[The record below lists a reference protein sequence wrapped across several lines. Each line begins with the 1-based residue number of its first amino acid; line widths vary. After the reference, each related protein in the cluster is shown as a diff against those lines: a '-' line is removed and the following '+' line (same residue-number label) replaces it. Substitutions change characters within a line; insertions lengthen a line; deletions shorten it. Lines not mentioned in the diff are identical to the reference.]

1 VPRTYDPE
9 FRRRVVEL
17 VRAGRPVRVV
27 AAELGLAE
35 ATVYRWKAQD
45 LIDRGVKPGTS
56 TSEQG
61 DLVAARRR
69 IRELETELALVK
81 QAAKLFEEGVRP
93 KAIYPVIAELAG
105 QGFSAKR
112 CCRILG
118 VAASGFFMWRHR
130 SPSPRQLRLAW
141 LTELVRA
148 IHADS
153 RGTYGWRRV
162 NAELVYGHGV
172 VVNRKTVRKIMRIQ
186 GLHGLPGARK
196 TFKRKATMAT
206 AADLVE
212 RRFDRPAPDQLWVT
226 DITEHPTREG
236 KVYCCVVL
244 DVFSRRVVGWSI
256 DSHQA
261 TPLVTNALGM
271 AINNRNP
278 LVDRTVIHSDHGS
291 QGGFNWSSQHLD
303 GEGLRWEHPDGV
315 SRVWRVEHRCV
326 HLVGRRWRGVSIGSS
341 SGRRSPA
348 GCRARTP
355 RCRAVCHRR
364 WAGGGSGR
372 VVACHRPV
380 WLRCRVAT
388 FRSRSA
394 KRSQSCGPRA
404 SGCARSRVGSAE
416 TPQRSRGSCAVTP
429 RPAAVV
435 WTIAP

>member
-45 LIDRGVKPGTS
+45 LIDRGVKPGLS

-61 DLVAARRR
+61 ELAAAKRR
-69 IRELETELALVK
+69 IKELETELALVK
-81 QAAKLFEEGVRP
+81 RAAKLFEEGVRP
-93 KAIYPVIAELAG
+93 KATYPVIAELAS

-118 VAASGFFMWRHR
+118 VAASGFFMWRRR

-148 IHADS
+148 IHAES

-162 NAELVYGHGV
+162 NAELTYGHGV
-172 VVNRKTVRKIMRIQ
+172 IVNRKTVRKIMR
-186 GLHGLPGARK
+186 LHGLRGLPGSS
-196 TFKRKATMAT
+196 KRLRSKANIAT
-206 AADLVE
+206 AADLVQ

-244 DVFSRRVVGWSI
+244 DVFSRRVVGWAI

-271 AINNRNP
+271 AISNRNP
-278 LVDRTVIHSDHGS
+278 GPDQTVIHSDHGS
-291 QGGFNWSSQHLD
+291 QFTSWAFTQ
-303 GEGLRWEHPDGV
+303 
-315 SRVWRVEHRCV
+315 
-326 HLVGRRWRGVSIGSS
+326 
-341 SGRRSPA
+341 
-348 GCRARTP
+348 RARDSGLLPSMGTIGDAYDNAVIESFWARMQTELLDRQRWTTRLELANAIFEYLEIFHNRQRRHSSLGWRTP
-355 RCRAVCHRR
+355 IEFEKLRATD
-364 WAGGGSGR
+364 
-372 VVACHRPV
+372 VA
-380 WLRCRVAT
+380 
-388 FRSRSA
+388 
-394 KRSQSCGPRA
+394 
-404 SGCARSRVGSAE
+404 
-416 TPQRSRGSCAVTP
+416 
-429 RPAAVV
+429 
-435 WTIAP
+435 

>member
-1 VPRTYDPE
+1 VPRTYDAE
-9 FRRRVVEL
+9 FRRRVVAL

-56 TSEQG
+56 TNERG
-61 DLVAARRR
+61 ELAAARQR
-69 IRELETELALVK
+69 IKELETELALVK

-93 KAIYPVIAELAG
+93 KAKYPVIAELAG

-118 VAASGFFMWRHR
+118 VAASGFFMWRR
-130 SPSPRQLRLAW
+130 RAPSPRQLRFAW

-162 NAELVYGHGV
+162 NAELTYGHGV
-172 VVNRKTVRKIMRIQ
+172 IVNRKTVRKIMRIQ
-186 GLHGLPGARK
+186 GLHGLPGSRK
-196 TFKRKATMAT
+196 TFRSKANIAT

-244 DVFSRRVVGWSI
+244 DLFSRRVVGWAI

-271 AINNRNP
+271 AITNRNP
-278 LVDRTVIHSDHGS
+278 GPDQTVIHSDHGS
-291 QGGFNWSSQHLD
+291 QYTSWAFTQRAKDSGLLPSMGTIGDAYDNAVIESFWARMQTELLDRQRWITRLELANAIFEYLEIFHNRQRRHSSL
-303 GEGLRWEHPDGV
+303 GW
-315 SRVWRVEHRCV
+315 
-326 HLVGRRWRGVSIGSS
+326 
-341 SGRRSPA
+341 
-348 GCRARTP
+348 RTP
-355 RCRAVCHRR
+355 IEYEKLHATD
-364 WAGGGSGR
+364 
-372 VVACHRPV
+372 VA
-380 WLRCRVAT
+380 
-388 FRSRSA
+388 
-394 KRSQSCGPRA
+394 
-404 SGCARSRVGSAE
+404 
-416 TPQRSRGSCAVTP
+416 
-429 RPAAVV
+429 
-435 WTIAP
+435 